1 MTEDDYGRLIDMTTS
16 RVAEQVNA
24 LHEHPSPLLGRMMPL
39 FVAMNDSPPLQD
51 MLMGMYPDATTI
63 LN

>member
-1 MTEDDYGRLIDMTTS
+1 MTDHDYERLIDMTTS

-24 LHEHPSPLLGRMMPL
+24 LHDEPSLLLAQMMPL
-39 FVAMNDSPPLQD
+39 FMAMNDSPPLKD
-51 MLMGMYPDATTI
+51 MLMGMYPDVSTV

>member
-1 MTEDDYGRLIDMTTS
+1 MTDDDYGRLIDMTTS

-24 LHEHPSPLLGRMMPL
+24 LHDEPSLLLAQMMPL
-39 FVAMNDSPPLQD
+39 FMAMNDSPPLKD
-51 MLMGMYPDATTI
+51 MLMGMYPDVSTV